1 MYDGVEL
8 AVKEVR
14 SVTGDCSDIDTEV
27 GNCGGHDL
35 SVASI
40 GAINLYE
47 STPVLEYSCLIHT
60 VKDSIGSNELVF
72 EAAYEVGVRS
82 RCDA

>member
-1 MYDGVEL
+1 MEL
-8 AVKEVR
+8 ASCELR
-14 SVTGDCSDIDTEV
+14 SVTGDCSDMDTEV

-47 STPVLEYSCLIHT
+47 STMVLVYSCLLHT
-60 VKDSIGSNELVF
+60 ACDSCGS
-72 EAAYEVGVRS
+72 
-82 RCDA
+82 